1 MSETDAGN
9 EIPIK
14 REVAV
19 DNSLA
24 KESVCNNHVGSKIP
38 AREML
43 PKMTMPML
51 RLVRRGKQLLGDT
64 GLSKGES

>member
-1 MSETDAGN
+1 MSGTDAGN

-38 AREML
+38 
-43 PKMTMPML
+43 
-51 RLVRRGKQLLGDT
+51 
-64 GLSKGES
+64 GEGNVAIDDRC